1 MMISGKAKAISS
13 VLKLTKFKDN
23 IDFFEPRRSK
33 KIKLPQA
40 LYKSNII
47 ETVQIM
53 GGSVHN
59 ILPFAESTKQHVIFF
74 HGGGYVLEP
83 SRNNLVMIEK
93 FIGLAKCM
101 ISYVEY
107 PLSPESNVNETMEMV
122 FEAYK
127 AQIEKFPDHTFI
139 LMGDSAGGGLALA
152 LAIHIKMN
160 RIKQPEKLILFS
172 PWLDIALTNPDIALY
187 EDRDFILS
195 SETLRE
201 VGKRYAYDVP
211 LEDYRVSP
219 IYGDLN
225 NLGDI
230 LVFYGSE
237 EILKPDCEKLIS
249 KGGLKNTFVKGI
261 EYEEMQHD
269 WVVLPILEQD
279 LALGDVI
286 DFLLL

>member
-1 MMISGKAKAISS
+1 
-13 VLKLTKFKDN
+13 
-23 IDFFEPRRSK
+23 
-33 KIKLPQA
+33 
-40 LYKSNII
+40 
-47 ETVQIM
+47 
-53 GGSVHN
+53 
-59 ILPFAESTKQHVIFF
+59 
-74 HGGGYVLEP
+74 VLEP

>member
-1 MMISGKAKAISS
+1 MMISGKALAINS

-33 KIKLPQA
+33 KVKLPQS
-40 LYKSNII
+40 LYKNNII

-53 GGSVHN
+53 GGFVHN
-59 ILPFAESTKQHVIFF
+59 ILPFEASTKQHIVFF
-74 HGGGYVLEP
+74 HGGGYVHEP
-83 SRNNLVMIEK
+83 SRNNFAMIEK
-93 FIGLAKCM
+93 LIGLAKCM

-107 PLSPESNVNETMEMV
+107 PLSPESNVNETLEMV
-122 FEAYK
+122 LETYK
-127 AQIEKFPDHTFI
+127 VQIDKFPDHNFI
-139 LMGDSAGGGLALA
+139 LMGDSAGGGLALT
-152 LAIHIKMN
+152 LAIHIKN
-160 RIKQPEKLILFS
+160 ATIKQPEKLILFS
-172 PWLDIALTNPDIALY
+172 PWLDISLSNPDIQHYDA
-187 EDRDFILS
+187 RDFMLS
-195 SETLRE
+195 TETLRE
-201 VGKRYAYDVP
+201 VGKRYAFDVP
-211 LEDYRVSP
+211 LDDYRVSP

-230 LVFYGSE
+230 LIFYGSE

-249 KGGLKNTFVKGI
+249 IGGLKNTFIKGI

-286 DFLLL
+286 DFL